1 MEASTPPA
9 EVSVKCLDRTGHCGS
24 QPAVRG
30 ASWPRPALKASSRK
44 TSEVASPETT
54 GKRGSRSAQI
64 GSRNGNWGHGRW
76 VSAFPC
82 AADTAGRWPLT
93 RSHQTFLG
101 LLRSRLQGRRRWA
114 DDGRDG
120 ITETRGATGLD
131 QTQPVSFA
139 RIPNQEPPT
148 PPASACRDPD
158 RRPAGARGL
167 GESVRSPG
175 SAWADEWISRR
186 GAQHSALLCPVGSAT
201 ISGHP
206 RPVLSRVWH

>member
-9 EVSVKCLDRTGHCGS
+9 EVSVKCLDRTGHCSS

-30 ASWPRPALKASSRK
+30 ASWPRPTLKASSRK

-64 GSRNGNWGHGRW
+64 GSRNGNSGHGRW

-82 AADTAGRWPLT
+82 AADTAGRWRAAT
-93 RSHQTFLG
+93 RRFSTCLG
-101 LLRSRLQGRRRWA
+101 HRLQGRRRWA

-120 ITETRGATGLD
+120 ITETRGAPGLD
-131 QTQPVSFA
+131 QTRPVSFA

-158 RRPAGARGL
+158 RRPARGSGFRRERPVPLAQRGRMNGFLGAEL
-167 GESVRSPG
+167 SVRPCCVRRAPRQ
-175 SAWADEWISRR
+175 SAGTLGPS
-186 GAQHSALLCPVGSAT
+186 
-201 ISGHP
+201 
-206 RPVLSRVWH
+206 